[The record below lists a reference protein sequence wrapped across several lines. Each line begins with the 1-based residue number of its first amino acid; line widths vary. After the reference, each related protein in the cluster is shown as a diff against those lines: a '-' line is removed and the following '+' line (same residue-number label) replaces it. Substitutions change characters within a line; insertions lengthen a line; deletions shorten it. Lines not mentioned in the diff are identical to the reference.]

1 LSPSF
6 ANRPLGF
13 TMRCWKSANDE
24 LSILWG
30 GASGDKSNIGRYP
43 ANETLRHSMQHE
55 VAYIAQADR

>member
-30 GASGDKSNIGRYP
+30 GASGDMKQYR
-43 ANETLRHSMQHE
+43 
-55 VAYIAQADR
+55 